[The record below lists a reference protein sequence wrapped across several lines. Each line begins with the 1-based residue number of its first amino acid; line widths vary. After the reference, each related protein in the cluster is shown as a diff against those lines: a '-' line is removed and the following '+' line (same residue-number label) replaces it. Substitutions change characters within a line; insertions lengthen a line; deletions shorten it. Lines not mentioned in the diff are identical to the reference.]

1 MLKRI
6 GSIIG
11 WVGTALVFAAVAI
24 RFLRPEWDR
33 YAYWGAWAGLVCVLA
48 YTLSQ
53 WRDIVGAFRR
63 RQTRLGTL
71 TATSILIVLG
81 ILVAI
86 NWLGVRQNKRWDL
99 TATGQFTLA
108 DQTKTILGKLDAPL
122 QVRVFEK
129 SQEMQRFKDRLAEY
143 AGASRRVSVEYLD
156 PDLKPTLAR
165 QYQIQSYGTVVLE
178 YKGRTERVVGD
189 TEQDLTN
196 GIIKVVSGEKRKVYF
211 VQGHGERDPNSSE
224 RAGYATIKGALE
236 RENYAVDRLALIQA
250 GAVPDDATA
259 IVVAGPTSDLLPP
272 EVAAIQG
279 YLARGGKLLILAD
292 PPASSSAP
300 ALPGIEGLA
309 KEWGMTLGRDVVVDA
324 SGLGQL
330 IGSSWDTPVAVSY
343 PSHPITERF
352 DTITAFPLARS
363 VSTATAGT
371 GGVTAQSFVETS
383 QRSWAETDIDS
394 VAAKTGPKLEEAKG
408 DRRGPISVGAAASR
422 AVKAPQPPGATPA
435 GTSPA
440 AEPKTLE
447 TRVVVMGDSDFA
459 SNATISISGNRD
471 LFMNVIGWLT
481 QQENL
486 ISIRPREAGDSRLTL
501 TNDQAR
507 RISWLALLVL
517 PAAILAFGVYTWW
530 RRR

>member
-33 YAYWGAWAGLVCVLA
+33 YAYWGAWAGLVCVLI

-71 TATSILIVLG
+71 TAASILIVLG

-86 NWLGVRQNKRWDL
+86 NYLGSRQNKRWDL
-99 TATGQFTLA
+99 TKSGEFTLS
-108 DQTKTILGKLDAPL
+108 DQTSKVLRTLDAPL
-122 QVRVFEK
+122 KITAFEK
-129 SQEMQRFKDRLAEY
+129 SQEMQRFKDRLPEY
-143 AGASRRVSVEYLD
+143 GFASKQVSIDYVD
-156 PDLKPTLAR
+156 PDVKPAVAK
-165 QYQIQSYGTVVLE
+165 QYQIQSYGTVVFE

-196 GIIKVVSGEKRKVYF
+196 AIIKVVSGAKRKVLF
-211 VQGHGERDPNSSE
+211 LQGHGERDPNSAE
-224 RAGYATIKGALE
+224 RGGYSAMKTALE
-236 RENYAVDRLALIQA
+236 RENYGVERLALIQA
-250 GAVPDDATA
+250 GAVPGDATA
-259 IVVAGPTSDLLPP
+259 VVVAGPTSDLLAP
-272 EVAAIQG
+272 ELAAIQA
-279 YLARGGKLLILAD
+279 YLAKGGKVLLMVD
-292 PPASSSAP
+292 PPAANATPPMP
-300 ALPGIEGLA
+300 AFEGLA
-309 KEWGMTLGRDVVVDA
+309 KEWGATLGRDVIVDA

-330 IGSSWDTPVAVSY
+330 IGSSFDTPVAVSY
-343 PSHPITERF
+343 PHHPITERF
-352 DTITAFPLARS
+352 DTLTAFPLARS
-363 VSTATAGT
+363 VSTSAGGT
-371 GGVTAQSFVETS
+371 GGVTAQSFVETGK
-383 QRSWAETDIDS
+383 RSWAETDIDS
-394 VAAKTGPKLEEAKG
+394 LTSKDGPKLDEAKG
-408 DRRGPISVGAAASR
+408 DRPGPISVGAAASQ
-422 AVKAPQPPGATPA
+422 AVKAPAQQAAADAKPA
-435 GTSPA
+435 
-440 AEPKTLE
+440 E

-459 SNATISISGNRD
+459 SNAAINISGNRD
-471 LFMNVIGWLT
+471 LFMNIVGWLA

-507 RISWLALLVL
+507 RIAWLALLIL
-517 PAAILAFGVYTWW
+517 PGAILALGVYTWW

>member
-1 MLKRI
+1 MMVKRI

-71 TATSILIVLG
+71 TVASIAIVLG
-81 ILVAI
+81 ILIAI
-86 NWLGVRQNKRWDL
+86 NWLGTRQSKRWDL
-99 TATGQFTLA
+99 TKTGEYTLA
-108 DQTKTILGKLDAPL
+108 DQTSTVLRKLDAPL
-122 QVRVFEK
+122 QVHVFEK

-143 AGASRRVSVEYLD
+143 AGASRKVSIEYVD
-156 PDLKPTLAR
+156 PDLKPTVAR
-165 QYQIQSYGTVVLE
+165 QYQVQSYGTVVFE

-196 GIIKVVSGEKRKVYF
+196 GIIKVVSGEKKKIYF
-211 VQGHGERDPNSSE
+211 TQGHGERDPNSSE
-224 RAGYATIKGALE
+224 RAGYGSIKSALE
-236 RENYAVDRLALIQA
+236 RENYGVDRLALVQA

-259 IVVAGPTSDLLPP
+259 LVIAGPTSDLLAP
-272 EVAAIQG
+272 ELAAIQA
-279 YLARGGKLLILAD
+279 YLAKGGKLMLLVD
-292 PPASSSAP
+292 PPAASKDAP
-300 ALPGIEGLA
+300 LPAIEGLA
-309 KEWGMTLGRDVVVDA
+309 KEWGVQLGRDIIVDA

-343 PSHPITERF
+343 PQHPITERF
-352 DTITAFPLARS
+352 DTLTAFPLARS
-363 VSTATAGT
+363 VSTVT
-371 GGVTAQSFVETS
+371 GGAAGVTAQPFVETG
-383 QRSWAETDIDS
+383 QRSWAESDIDS
-394 VAAKTGPKLEEAKG
+394 VAAKGGPKLEEAKG
-408 DRRGPISVGAAASR
+408 DRRGPISVGAAVSR
-422 AVKAPQPPGATPA
+422 AVKTPPQPAAAGA
-435 GTSPA
+435 
-440 AEPKTLE
+440 KTAE
-447 TRVVVMGDSDFA
+447 TRLVVMGDSDFA
-459 SNATISISGNRD
+459 ANVAINISGNRD
-471 LFMNVIGWLT
+471 LFMNAVGWLT

-486 ISIRPREAGDSRLTL
+486 ISIRPKEPGDSRLTL

-507 RISWLALLVL
+507 RIGWLALFIL
-517 PAAILAFGVYTWW
+517 PVAILALGVNTWW